1 MISNIIGHLQHHKG
15 VRLISNIF
23 VVLILIFSVIITAEY
38 AVLCLGRNRIFN
50 DEFKI
55 HAGTGIESKEKGDV
69 VTYKRNAYSYQGGLV
84 NILILGIDGNE
95 DLYSRNSDD
104 GLGQSDAI
112 FLMSI
117 DTVNNMVH
125 LISIPRDT
133 MTMVKLYDDSGN
145 IKSMQTLQIALQYAF
160 GNNVEAGTRY
170 MADSVS
176 TLLYNISIDRV
187 VALNMNAIAD
197 INDAF
202 GGVDVIIE
210 NDFTDESGE
219 VLEESF
225 VKGNVVHLKGDMARI
240 FIQERDC
247 SIAESAMDRL
257 SRQEQYFDALLP
269 KAESMIK
276 RNPLIAL
283 DLYIRLKSGKLIYTD
298 MTLSEIAYILHVF
311 SDCDFN
317 ADDVYEIPGRIRQ
330 GEQYEEYRVKSDE
343 LKELIMNLFYIRIQ

>member
-1 MISNIIGHLQHHKG
+1 MSYLRQHKCIRFIYNTVII
-15 VRLISNIF
+15 
-23 VVLILIFSVIITAEY
+23 LILIFSLIVTAEY
-38 AVLCLGRNRIFN
+38 AVLYCGRNRIFN
-50 DEFKI
+50 SLFRI
-55 HAGTGIESKEKGDV
+55 NTAANIKGNDIKNAV
-69 VTYKRNAYSYQGGLV
+69 IYKRNTYAYKGGLI

-117 DTVNNMVH
+117 DTVNDTTH

-133 MTMVKLYDDSGN
+133 MTVVKAYDDSGN

-160 GNNVEAGTRY
+160 GDSVETGVRY
-170 MADSVS
+170 MSETVS
-176 TLLYNISIDRV
+176 RLLCNVSIDRV
-187 VALNMNAIAD
+187 VALNMNAVAE

-225 VKGNVVHLKGDMARI
+225 IKGNKVHLEGDMARI
-240 FIQERDC
+240 FVQERDC

-269 KAESMIK
+269 KAEIMLK
-276 RNPLIAL
+276 KNPLIAL
-283 DLYIRLKSGKLIYTD
+283 KLYSELIANKLVYTD
-298 MTLSEIAYILHVF
+298 MALSEIIYVLHVF

-330 GEQYEEYRVKSDE
+330 GEQYEEYHVKSDE
-343 LKELIMNLFYIRIQ
+343 LKELIMNLFYIRIQL